1 MASPEFAVHDLPLL
15 GGRVGI
21 CPIPGRG
28 GDYPADLER
37 LQRWRPDRVIGLTSD
52 AERRRAGAL
61 TLPAD
66 LARAGVIYDQVV
78 VTDFGAPDPAASE
91 RLVVLSAQV
100 REELS
105 RGGRVLA
112 HCFGGCG
119 RSGMTLLR
127 IMVDAGEPAHPAL
140 MRLRRARPC
149 AVETNAQLIWATD
162 GVLDHLD

>member
-15 GGRVGI
+15 GGRIGI

-28 GDYPADLER
+28 GDYTADLER
-37 LQRWRPDRVIGLTSD
+37 LLRWRPDHVIGLTSD

-61 TLPAD
+61 VLPAD
-66 LARAGVIYDQVV
+66 LARASVKYDQVV
-78 VTDFGAPDPAASE
+78 VMDFGAPDPATSE
-91 RLVVLSAQV
+91 RLIALSALV

-105 RGGRVLA
+105 LGGRVLA

-127 IMVDAGEPAHPAL
+127 FMVDAGEPARPAL

-149 AVETNAQLIWATD
+149 AVETNAQLIWAT
-162 GVLDHLD
+162 GGALDHLD